1 MKQKKLL
8 KKERLQSEAEE
19 SGKAASE
26 NRVNLII
33 NWFFLAILAGT
44 PLILVPS
51 LQNSAILSKYIFSI
65 YGLSFIIALWCFQ
78 TAKSGKIDKIPFGMG
93 IPFLVFGLLWLVP
106 SLFKSNRLL
115 SLYAGLPMLFWL
127 GGAFILSHYLNQ
139 QKKITCL
146 VGAIIFGGSLCALY
160 GLMQYLNLDFFH
172 LKWLGRKMIGKQI
185 MISTFGNANFFA
197 AYIAPVFF
205 LILGWMVLPSVKSKW
220 RITGIILLIVLAACI
235 LLSGVRSAWVSLPLS
250 LLAGFLILI
259 FRKSS
264 KKEKVKTPFSWKL
277 VAKWGS
283 ISLFL
288 LMIIAG
294 TLNKYQIYKTDWLK
308 TRIQS
313 LSNIHELEER
323 FLIWQ
328 VSMQM
333 IRENPITGIGTG
345 NFPAGFFPQLAKF
358 ISHNST
364 QGEYNAVLTFIGG
377 RNANHSH
384 NDYLQIS
391 AETGLP
397 ALGVFFWIIIFFS
410 YFQVKAIRRS
420 TDWEWKIRQTALF
433 CATIPFWIDM
443 MVSFPQYLPANGL
456 LFWSLIGI
464 AIAHLSVD
472 NSIEGNEPQ
481 TRSINQIGK
490 LLVAGAGIITLAAG
504 LWYGTTQVISG
515 YEMKKGLYNLQHLQG
530 KEALDSFATALKYNP
545 AIGNAYL
552 LVGKLYGVSGML
564 EPSLQMYAAAAALG
578 TDDITVYEDPAAFLY
593 LKGDYRRAADMYQ
606 TILTFYPTHP
616 AANKQL
622 AVIYSKYIPDRDKA
636 VFHIEKYLATNPPV
650 NEKEWF
656 QKTLEELKKV
666 Q

>member
-1 MKQKKLL
+1 MKSKDQVNKKSANKDI
-8 KKERLQSEAEE
+8 KKSSNAGQNGGLA
-19 SGKAASE
+19 
-26 NRVNLII
+26 NII
-33 NWFFLAILAGT
+33 YWLFLVILAVT
-44 PLILVPS
+44 PVILIPS

-65 YGLSFIIALWCFQ
+65 YGLSFITALWCFQ

-93 IPFLVFGLLWLVP
+93 IPFLLFGLLWLVP

-127 GGAFILSHYLNQ
+127 GSAFILSHYLNQ

-160 GLMQYLNLDFFH
+160 GLMQYLNLDFFQ
-172 LKWLGRKMIGKQI
+172 LNWLGRKMIGKQI

-197 AYIAPVFF
+197 AYIAPVFL
-205 LILGWMVLPSVKSKW
+205 LILGWMVLAPVKSKW
-220 RITGIILLIVLAACI
+220 RISGIILLIILAACI
-235 LLSGVRSAWVSLPLS
+235 LLSGVRSAWVSLPIA
-250 LLAGFLILI
+250 LLAGCLVLLSPKLGSREKQKAAF
-259 FRKSS
+259 S
-264 KKEKVKTPFSWKL
+264 KKL
-277 VAKWGS
+277 IIKWGS
-283 ISLFL
+283 LSLILLFL
-288 LMIIAG
+288 IAG
-294 TLNKYQIYKTDWLK
+294 ILSKYQIYKTDWLK

-313 LSNIHELEER
+313 MSNIHELEER

-333 IRENPITGIGTG
+333 VRENPITGVGVG
-345 NFPAGFFPQLAKF
+345 NFSAGYFPHLAKF
-358 ISHNST
+358 VSQNNT

-384 NDYLQIS
+384 NDYLQMS
-391 AETGLP
+391 AETGIP
-397 ALGVFFWIIIFFS
+397 ALGVFFWILIFFS
-410 YFQVKAIRRS
+410 YFQIKAIRQS
-420 TDWEWKIRQTALF
+420 SDWGWKTRQTALF
-433 CATIPFWIDM
+433 CATIPYWIDM

-464 AIAHLSVD
+464 AIAHLSLD
-472 NSIEGNEPQ
+472 NSIEKIEPQ
-481 TRSINQIGK
+481 TRPINQIGK

-504 LWYGTTQVISG
+504 LWYGTTQAISG
-515 YEMKKGLYNLQHLQG
+515 YAMKKGLFKLQQLQG

-545 AIGNAYL
+545 TIGNAYL
-552 LVGKLYGVSGML
+552 LIGKLYGVSGL
-564 EPSLQMYAAAAALG
+564 LDQSLSMYESAAALG

-593 LKGDYRRAADMYQ
+593 MKGDYRRAADMYQ

-622 AVIYSKYIPDRDKA
+622 GVIYVKYIPDRERA
-636 VFHIEKYLATNPPV
+636 VFHIEKYLSTNPPDD
-650 NEKEWF
+650 EKEWF
-656 QKTLEELKKV
+656 QTTLEELKKA